1 VFGGE
6 LGKFISVSRAIK
18 FTFVLLI
25 ILVIAFIGYY
35 AWDQQRPQTI
45 SATEKEE
52 QSLEQFLKNN
62 PHDPNAWA
70 ALGSNSLLQRKLDKA
85 ISAYENALNFYA
97 DKPTSYAAYVGL
109 GTAYMEKGNAE
120 LAIDNFNR
128 ALALSKEMAV
138 APTRG
143 SLATVHYYLGKVY
156 LTKGELAPAEQEL
169 IESLSLN
176 QTNADAIFFLGKVY
190 EAQGNVTEAEA
201 IYLQALSLVPNFT
214 EVYSQLGNL
223 YLSQGEQVK
232 AAYNQAM
239 ANLFSGKVA
248 EAVEQLKTV
257 VASMTDN
264 ADAYWGLGWGYEKLN
279 MRDEAID
286 AYRAAVAVNPGHRLA
301 AGALTRLGAGKS

>member
-1 VFGGE
+1 M
-6 LGKFISVSRAIK
+6 GKVISVSRAIK

-25 ILVIAFIGYY
+25 ILVICFIGYY
-35 AWDQQRPQTI
+35 AWDQQRTQTI

-52 QSLEQFLKNN
+52 QRIEQFLQNN
-62 PHDPNAWA
+62 PSDPNTWV

-85 ISAYENALNFYA
+85 ISAYEKALSFNPG
-97 DKPTSYAAYVGL
+97 KSISYAAYVGL

-120 LAIDNFNR
+120 LAIDNFDQ
-128 ALALSKEMAV
+128 ALALSKEPDF
-138 APTRG
+138 APTSV

-156 LTKGELAPAEQEL
+156 LAKGELAPAEQEL

-176 QTNADAIFFLGKVY
+176 PTNADTLFVLGKVY
-190 EAQGNVTEAEA
+190 EAEGNVISAEA
-201 IYLQALSLVPNFT
+201 IYLRALSLVPNFA

-232 AAYNQAM
+232 ASYYQAM
-239 ANLFSGKVA
+239 ASLFSDKVA

-279 MRDEAID
+279 MRDEAIA
-286 AYRAAVAVNPGHRLA
+286 AYRAAVAINPGHRLA
-301 AGALTRLGAGKS
+301 AGALSRLGAGKS